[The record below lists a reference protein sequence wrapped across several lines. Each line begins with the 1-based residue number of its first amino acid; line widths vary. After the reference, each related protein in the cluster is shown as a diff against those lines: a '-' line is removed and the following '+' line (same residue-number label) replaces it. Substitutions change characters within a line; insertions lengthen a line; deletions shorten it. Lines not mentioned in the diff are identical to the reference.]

1 MTSADSSSTTRYRS
15 TRGGATDVS
24 FEAVVLG
31 GLANDRG
38 LYVPETLPTVTPAE
52 LEEVRTMVNQCNAV
66 QWWHNSTVRVAS
78 SCAAHTWN
86 NWCCGSGYVPIAC

>member
-1 MTSADSSSTTRYRS
+1 MASPSSSNTTRYRS

-52 LEEVRTMVNQCNAV
+52 LEEVRTMVKQCSAV
-66 QWWHNSTVRVAS
+66 QWRHS
-78 SCAAHTWN
+78 SGVW
-86 NWCCGSGYVPIAC
+86 VEFV